1 MCLHAGR
8 MRIALIAAA
17 ADNDVI
23 GRDNDLPWRLPDEF
37 RHFKRTTLGHHV
49 IMGRRTWES
58 QGCKPLADRVN
69 VVVTSRRDYE
79 APGARVVGSLDEALA
94 LARAAGDDEAFVIG
108 GTALFEAAL
117 PIADRMYLTRVHAEP
132 EGDTRF
138 PKFDADQWRVVDR
151 REHPADARHEHAFT
165 IMTLER
171 ANRSSP

>member
-1 MCLHAGR
+1 

-23 GRDNDLPWRLPDEF
+23 GRNNDLPWRLPDEF
-37 RHFKRTTLGHHV
+37 RHFKRKTLRHHV

-58 QGCKPLADRVN
+58 QGAKPLPDRVN
-69 VVVTSRRDYE
+69 VVVTSQRDYVAE
-79 APGARVVGSLDEALA
+79 GARVVGSLDEALE
-94 LARAAGDDEAFVIG
+94 LARAEGEDEAFVIG
-108 GTALFEAAL
+108 GTALFAEAL

-138 PKFDADQWRVVDR
+138 PSFDADDWRVIE
-151 REHPADARHEHAFT
+151 REEHAADARHAYAFT

-171 ANRSSP
+171 PPTGTK